1 MRVLLAV
8 LLLLLVSSCGDE
20 TPTPATSVD
29 VPEVIAVKFFEAV
42 LLRNDLK
49 EARKY
54 VSPTM
59 VRVLDTYSSG
69 RGYARTVLNMRFDQ
83 VTINIED
90 SNKSVREMY
99 NSTTDVMLI
108 FIGTYDGDKQ
118 VDMRMVRMEKYR
130 GKWLLA
136 EIKDDPF
143 ARPGV

>member
-20 TPTPATSVD
+20 TPAPATSVD

>member
-20 TPTPATSVD
+20 TPAPATSVD

-59 VRVLDTYSSG
+59 ARVLDTYSSG